1 MSAEPVY
8 LADTHCHIDMK
19 DFDQDRDAVL
29 ERARKANVRRFLIPG
44 VDLVS
49 SQDAIRIAESNE
61 DVYAAVGIHPHD
73 ASRWNHAQREELR
86 LLAHS
91 PKVIAIG
98 EIGLDYYRNISSQ
111 DAQRKAFY
119 DQLDLA
125 AELELPV
132 ILHNRDASGDL
143 IEGILRRT
151 EDLPDKL
158 GGRRGVLHAFSA
170 DMETALTAMEAG
182 FYLGIAGPITYP
194 KSENHR
200 SLISKCPL
208 ERLILETD
216 APYLSPQPVRGQR
229 NEPANIPLVAEEIA
243 LLFKVNIRE
252 VAERTSKN
260 ASNLFSW
267 DNES

>member
-1 MSAEPVY
+1 MNTEPVY

-29 ERARKANVRRFLIPG
+29 ERAREANVRRFLIPG
-44 VDLVS
+44 VDLKS
-49 SQDAIRIAESNE
+49 SRSAIRIAEANK

-73 ASRWNHAQREELR
+73 ASHWDDATREELR
-86 LLAHS
+86 QLAHS
-91 PKVIAIG
+91 PKVVAIG
-98 EIGLDYYRNISSQ
+98 EIGLDYYRNLSPQ
-111 DAQRKAFY
+111 DAQKKAFH
-119 DQLDLA
+119 DQLELA

-132 ILHNRDASGDL
+132 ILHNRDASEDL
-143 IEGILRRT
+143 IEGILQRT
-151 EDLPDKL
+151 EDLPDRL
-158 GGRRGVLHAFSA
+158 VGRRGVLHAFSA
-170 DMETALTAMEAG
+170 NMETACAAMEAG

-194 KSENHR
+194 KSDKHR
-200 SLISKCPL
+200 SLIANCPL

-216 APYLSPQPVRGQR
+216 APYLSPQSLRGRR

-243 LLFKVNIRE
+243 LLFNMNLRE

-267 DNES
+267 NNEG

>member
-1 MSAEPVY
+1 MKTESAY

-19 DFDQDRDAVL
+19 DFNQDRDAVL

-44 VDLVS
+44 VDVRS

-61 DVYAAVGIHPHD
+61 DVFAAVGFHPHD
-73 ASRWNHAQREELR
+73 ASQWDVATRDKIRQ
-86 LLAHS
+86 LARS
-91 PKVIAIG
+91 PKVVAIG
-98 EIGLDYYRNISSQ
+98 EIGLDYYRNLSPR
-111 DAQRKAFY
+111 DAQIRAFH

-132 ILHNRDASGDL
+132 VLHNRDSSADL
-143 IEGILRRT
+143 IEGILRGT
-151 EDLPDKL
+151 GDLPERL
-158 GGRRGVLHAFSA
+158 SGRRGVLHAFSA
-170 DMETALTAMEAG
+170 DMETARAAMEAG

-200 SLISKCPL
+200 NLIAKCPL

-216 APYLSPQPVRGQR
+216 APYLSPQPIRGRR

-243 LLFKVNIRE
+243 LLFKVNICE

-260 ASNLFSW
+260 ASNLFGW
-267 DNES
+267 NNEG